1 METPLTLIQWNIEK
15 FEESEFFKQV
25 YMISFPEDERREWN
39 DLKNIIVQ
47 KKQFIPYIIYEEQKM
62 VGIITTWILGEFI
75 YIEHFAVHPERRSA
89 GIGFRAMENLKQ
101 KLRTPI
107 VLEVEKPETEIA
119 KRRINFYT
127 RLDFKLHE
135 RTYIQPAYGE
145 GKKPIELYLMSYN
158 YSKFEQQFDQIVKLI
173 HTEVYDVKS

>member
-25 YMISFPEDERREWN
+25 YMTSFPEDERREWY

-75 YIEHFAVHPERRSA
+75 YIEHFAVHPEQRSA

-101 KLRTPI
+101 KLRAPI

-158 YSKFEQQFDQIVKLI
+158 YSKFKQQFDQIVKLI